1 MRTLNTS
8 TLSCVDR
15 KTEWKRTRMVE
26 EGEWLNEVFVRVLIQ
41 TSEYPVV
48 VHLIYDFKTN
58 FGY

>member
-8 TLSCVDR
+8 TLSYVDR

-26 EGEWLNEVFVRVLIQ
+26 KGEWLNEVFVLVIIQ
-41 TSEYPVV
+41 TNEYSVV

-58 FGY
+58 FEY